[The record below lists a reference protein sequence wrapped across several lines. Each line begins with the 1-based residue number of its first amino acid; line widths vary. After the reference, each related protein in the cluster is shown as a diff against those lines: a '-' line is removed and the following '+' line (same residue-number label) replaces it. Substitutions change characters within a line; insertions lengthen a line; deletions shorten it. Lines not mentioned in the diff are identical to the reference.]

1 MLVNNG
7 NFGTGV
13 TFSDGGR
20 GTPDDPTN
28 DVSFLDDWIQ
38 EGLYKGLWMSG
49 NNIATDFANATGGSP
64 KVGFLANELG
74 TTLITEN
81 LRTLIAWDILNENC
95 ICIKT
100 RDQEEGM
107 YLGAPTGYA
116 ITNKYAV
123 VDSFYLTGIGCP
135 QVYEFDVIEDNTSSP
150 GDEFISALYCGS
162 YPSSV
167 DNVFQAQNPPED
179 TVRTR
184 MDGFSVHQL
193 RDQAGTCLGT
203 ELGIAWWIRDV
214 LGGNGNNGF
223 FYDKDLGIQ
232 YCPPQGAEDPLLDVP
247 RGGRTYANALFQNY
261 PNPFRGGAGTTIHY
275 SVSKPGNVEI
285 RIFDVAGRLV
295 NTIADQAKLGDNF
308 VVWNG
313 KGTNGRKAPSGV
325 YFYQIK
331 TDKFSA
337 HKKMLLVN

>member
-7 NFGTGV
+7 AFRSGV
-13 TFSDGGR
+13 GFSDGGR

-28 DVSFLDDWIQ
+28 DVTFLDDWIQ
-38 EGLYKGLWMSG
+38 EGRFKGLWMSG
-49 NNIATDFANATGGSP
+49 NNIAYDFATATGGSP

-81 LRTLIAWDILNENC
+81 LRTLITWDILNENC
-95 ICIKT
+95 ICVKARNGEVST
-100 RDQEEGM
+100 ADPQ
-107 YLGAPTGYA
+107 YQ
-116 ITNKYAV
+116 ITNDYAYP
-123 VDSFYLTGIGCP
+123 DSFNLSGIGCP
-135 QVYEFDVIEDNTSSP
+135 NVYEFDVIRDNDGSP
-150 GDEFISALYCGS
+150 GNEYISALYCGQ
-162 YPSSV
+162 YPASV
-167 DNVFQAQNPPED
+167 DNVFKASNAPFD

-184 MDGFSVHQL
+184 VDGFSVHYLQGRNCVEDGDVGVAL
-193 RDQAGTCLGT
+193 
-203 ELGIAWWIRDV
+203 WIRNV
-214 LGGNGNNGF
+214 LGGNNNNGF
-223 FYDKDLGIQ
+223 FYNKALGVQ
-232 YCPPQGAEDPLLDVP
+232 YCPPQGAEDPTLDVP
-247 RGGRTYANALFQNY
+247 RGGKTYANALFQNY

-275 SVSKPGNVEI
+275 SVSKPGNVEV

-308 VVWNG
+308 VVWDG
-313 KGTNGRKAPSGV
+313 KGSNGRSVASGV